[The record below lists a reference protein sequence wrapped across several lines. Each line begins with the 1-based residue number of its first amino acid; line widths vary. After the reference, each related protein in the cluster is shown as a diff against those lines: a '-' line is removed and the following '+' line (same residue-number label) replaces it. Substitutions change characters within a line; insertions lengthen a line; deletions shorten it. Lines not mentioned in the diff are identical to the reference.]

1 MNFGIYLQKSRSPF
15 IIGKGLRKMTIGFF
29 QLLYKLLSPCF
40 DKCKESLM
48 DNINLKAYAKINL
61 ALDVIGRRP
70 NGYHDVR
77 MIMQTIRLYDKV
89 NIKRIQTN
97 DIIVKTNLH
106 YLPTNENNLVYAAA
120 KLFKETLKIKDGVHV
135 NLEKRI
141 PVAAGMAGGSTD
153 AAATLWGLNEMFETK
168 LTLEELMKL
177 GVTLG
182 ADVPYCLLRGT
193 ALSEGIGEILTP
205 LDNAPP
211 CLCLVVKPPISVS
224 TKFVYE
230 NLVLD
235 SNIEHPNIDGM
246 IKAIHS
252 RDLLKVSS
260 LLGNV
265 LESVTLQ
272 EYPQIK
278 QIKDELLSLGATG
291 ALMSGSG
298 PTVFGLFNDK
308 KLAEKAF
315 YQFKVGEYGKQTFLT
330 SFYHPKSFS

>member
-1 MNFGIYLQKSRSPF
+1 
-15 IIGKGLRKMTIGFF
+15 
-29 QLLYKLLSPCF
+29 
-40 DKCKESLM
+40 M
-48 DNINLKAYAKINL
+48 DTINLKAYAKINL
-61 ALDVIGRRP
+61 ALDVIGKRP

-89 NIKRIQTN
+89 AIKRIQN
-97 DIIVKTNLH
+97 SDIIVKTNLH

-120 KLFKETLKIKDGVHV
+120 KLFLEKQNITEGVHI

-168 LTLEELMKL
+168 LTTQELMEL
-177 GVTLG
+177 GVKLG

-205 LDNAPP
+205 LRNAPP
-211 CLCLVVKPPISVS
+211 CLCLIVKPPVSVS

-230 NLVLD
+230 NLVL
-235 SNIEHPNIDGM
+235 NNETNHPDIDGM
-246 IKAIHS
+246 LDAINTGS
-252 RDLLKVSS
+252 LQKVSS

-265 LESVTLQ
+265 LETVTLK
-272 EYPQIK
+272 EYPQIR
-278 QIKDELLSLGATG
+278 QIKEDILSLGAKG

-298 PTVFGLFNDK
+298 PTVFGIFDDRK
-308 KLAEKAF
+308 VAEKAF
-315 YQFKVGEYGKQTFLT
+315 YHFKVGEYGKQTFLT
-330 SFYHPKSFS
+330 SFFHPKTFL